1 MKLNKSATELLNRYM
16 LGVKRELGGRN
27 RDDIAAEI
35 ESYIYDLLEERHP
48 GDQEIGSA
56 EMEAVLKEMGSPRKV
71 AGQYSPQRYL
81 IGPRL
86 FPIYWMVLRIV
97 VAVVAGALLL
107 SLIITSITNPPADIT
122 RAFIEFL
129 STIWDGMLSAAMS
142 ITIVFAILE
151 RASQGKN
158 LDEIKEMDQ
167 FKIENLPEL
176 PENEKAFSLVGTSIE
191 CVLGVFGLV
200 FFSYLRGTNGALPV
214 MLNPD
219 TQMHM
224 ARIFTDNFMKFIP
237 VILGLAGLKVACN
250 ITLLVQARHSSLTNW
265 WSIILR
271 GADMVLS
278 GFMLKAL
285 PLITLDYFRQ
295 LLAGSPF
302 AGIDATANT
311 ALVVILALSILGS
324 LVEMIKMAVRE
335 VRHPA
340 Y

>member
-48 GDQEIGSA
+48 GEQEIGTP
-56 EMEAVLKEMGSPRKV
+56 ELEAVLKEMGSPRKV

-86 FPIYWMVLRIV
+86 FPIYWLVLRIV
-97 VAVVAGALLL
+97 VAVVAGSLLL
-107 SLIITSITNPPADIT
+107 SLIIAAITNPPVDIT
-122 RAFIEFL
+122 RAFVEFL

-142 ITIVFAILE
+142 ITIVFVILE
-151 RASQGKN
+151 HASEGKN
-158 LDEIKEMDQ
+158 LDEIKELDQ

-176 PENEKAFSLVGTSIE
+176 PENEKSFSLIGTSIE
-191 CVLGVFGLV
+191 SVLGVFGLV
-200 FFSYLRGTNGALPV
+200 FFAYLRGTYGALPV

-219 TQMHM
+219 TQMHL
-224 ARIFTDNFMKFIP
+224 ARIFTDNFMNFIP
-237 VILGLAGLKVACN
+237 VILGLTGLKVACN
-250 ITLLVQARHSSLTNW
+250 ITMLVQARHSSFTNW
-265 WSIILR
+265 WRIILR
-271 GADMVLS
+271 AADMVLS
-278 GFMLKAL
+278 GLMLQAL

-295 LLAGSPF
+295 LPAGSQF
-302 AGIDATANT
+302 VGMDGTANT
-311 ALVVILALSILGS
+311 VLAVILALSILGS
-324 LVEMIKMAVRE
+324 LVEMIKMTVHE